1 MYSPLSALLIF
12 YSGRHFTFK
21 LYRLYGLFSIK
32 FLSTQ
37 HFNLSLFLS
46 YLHSISSLFYFSNYY
61 IYISVQP
68 LLSLSLSLSL
78 LQLTCELIWCGLSR
92 TESIKVWRAKK
103 WRSNSII
110 IFLDLLLLIPITQ
123 TCSNIF
129 CLIFHSN
136 ELKGWERERERE
148 TKEEMKLF
156 FDEGSFFSSA
166 TRKKLPNVYKSCL
179 KWFH

>member
-68 LLSLSLSLSL
+68 LLSLSLSLSFTTHL
-78 LQLTCELIWCGLSR
+78 RINLMRAEQNREYKGMKSKKMKIKQHHHLSWLTTTYPNHADLFKYFLPHLPF
-92 TESIKVWRAKK
+92 K
-103 WRSNSII
+103 WIERMR
-110 IFLDLLLLIPITQ
+110 
-123 TCSNIF
+123 
-129 CLIFHSN
+129 
-136 ELKGWERERERE
+136 ERERERE
-148 TKEEMKLF
+148 RQRRKWSYSLTRAL
-156 FDEGSFFSSA
+156 SSPVRPEKNCQMSIKVA
-166 TRKKLPNVYKSCL
+166 
-179 KWFH
+179 

>member
-92 TESIKVWRAKK
+92 TESIKVWRAKNEDQTASSSFLTYYYLSQS
-103 WRSNSII
+103 RRLVQIFFASSSIQMNWK
-110 IFLDLLLLIPITQ
+110 D
-123 TCSNIF
+123 
-129 CLIFHSN
+129 
-136 ELKGWERERERE
+136 ERERERE
-148 TKEEMKLF
+148 RERDKGGNEVILWRGLF
-156 FDEGSFFSSA
+156 LLQCDQ
-166 TRKKLPNVYKSCL
+166 KKIAKCL
-179 KWFH
+179 